1 MNILIFPS
9 FAFASRGPGDK
20 MSKGADKS
28 FAEKH
33 KSDRLMFLEGEYGD
47 EDIKNGKAGS
57 FFKMNSGMKILHR
70 N

>member
-1 MNILIFPS
+1 
-9 FAFASRGPGDK
+9 

-28 FAEKH
+28 DFFAEKH

-47 EDIKNGKAGS
+47 EDIKKYFKNGKAGS
-57 FFKMNSGMKILHR
+57 FYKMNLGMKILPR